1 MKQNIKTWML
11 TAALMATGVAAQAQN
26 FEQNEGNR
34 PSPEEM
40 MEKRGSSIA
49 QQLGLDKKAT
59 KKFLS
64 VYKKQQTEMMQLMP
78 RGGMPPRGER
88 PQGER
93 PDMKKEGMKRD
104 SIGRRPMGR
113 PQMSEADKQKMNEV
127 KAKYDKEYA
136 KFLTQDQLTQLG
148 KLQQRGGGRRHGR
161 GFNRQ

>member
-93 PDMKKEGMKRD
+93 PDMKKGGHEARLHRASPHGKAADER
-104 SIGRRPMGR
+104 GRQAENGR
-113 PQMSEADKQKMNEV
+113 SQGEI
-127 KAKYDKEYA
+127 
-136 KFLTQDQLTQLG
+136 
-148 KLQQRGGGRRHGR
+148 
-161 GFNRQ
+161 